1 MFTQY
6 SLPYDFGSLE
16 PHIDELTMETHYTK
30 HHAGYTKNLNAAIEQ
45 LPQFDN
51 ASIEDILGKLSS
63 ISDPKLQNTVRNNG
77 GGYWNHNLYFS
88 ILSPKPASKPT
99 GALLKEIEATYS
111 SLDDLKGKVTALGSS
126 QFGSGWA
133 WISVD
138 TGGKLVLSSTPNQ
151 DNPLM
156 EGKGLTP
163 ILGIDVWE
171 HAYYLKYKN
180 LRGDYIKALWNVI
193 DWAKVSKLY
202 DKAR

>member
-6 SLPYDFGSLE
+6 SLPYDYGSLE
-16 PHIDELTMETHYTK
+16 PHIDKLTMETHYTK
-30 HHAGYTKNLNAAIEQ
+30 HHAGYTKNLNTAMEQ
-45 LPQFDN
+45 LPQFSK

-63 ISDPKLQNTVRNNG
+63 ISDSALQKTVRNNG

-88 ILSPKPASKPT
+88 ILSPKPAPKPT
-99 GALLKEIEATYS
+99 GALLKEIEASYS
-111 SLDDLKGKVTALGSS
+111 SLDDLKAKVSALGSS

-138 TGGKLVLSSTPNQ
+138 KQGKLVLSSTPNQ
-151 DNPLM
+151 DNPIM

-193 DWAKVSKLY
+193 DWAQVSKLY

>member
-16 PHIDELTMETHYTK
+16 PHIDELTMVTHYTK
-30 HHAGYTKNLNAAIEQ
+30 HHAGYTKNLNTAMAQ

-51 ASIEDILGKLSS
+51 ASIEDILGKLPT
-63 ISDPKLQNTVRNNG
+63 IKDANLQTTVRNNG
-77 GGYWNHNLYFS
+77 GGFWNHNLYFS

-99 GALLKEIEATYS
+99 GALLKEIEASYN
-111 SLDDLKGKVTALGSS
+111 SLDDLKAKVSALGAS

-133 WISVD
+133 WVSVD
-138 TGGKLVLSSTPNQ
+138 KQGKLILSSTPNQ
-151 DNPLM
+151 DNPIM
-156 EGKGLTP
+156 EGTGLTP

-180 LRGDYIKALWNVI
+180 LRGDYIKAIWNVI

-202 DKAR
+202 DATR

>member
-16 PHIDELTMETHYTK
+16 PHIDKLTMETHYTK
-30 HHAGYTKNLNAAIEQ
+30 HHAGYTKNLNTAMAQ
-45 LPQFDN
+45 LPQFAN
-51 ASIEDILGKLSS
+51 ASIEDILGKLPT
-63 ISDPKLQNTVRNNG
+63 IKDATLQTTVRNNG
-77 GGYWNHNLYFS
+77 GGFWNHNLYFS

-99 GALLKEIEATYS
+99 GALLKEIEANYN
-111 SLDDLKGKVTALGSS
+111 SLDDLKAKVSALGSS

-138 TGGKLVLSSTPNQ
+138 KQGKLVLSSTPNQ
-151 DNPLM
+151 DNPIM

-193 DWAKVSKLY
+193 DWAQVSKLY

>member
-16 PHIDELTMETHYTK
+16 PHIDELTMVTHYTK
-30 HHAGYTKNLNAAIEQ
+30 HHAGYTKNLNTAMAQ

-51 ASIEDILGKLSS
+51 ASIEDILGKLPT
-63 ISDPKLQNTVRNNG
+63 IKDATLQTTVRNNG
-77 GGYWNHNLYFS
+77 GGFWNHNLYFS

-99 GALLKEIEATYS
+99 GALLKEIEANYN
-111 SLDDLKGKVTALGSS
+111 SLDDLKAKVSALGSS

-138 TGGKLVLSSTPNQ
+138 KQGKLVLSSTPNQ
-151 DNPLM
+151 DNPIM
-156 EGKGLTP
+156 EGKSLTP

-193 DWAKVSKLY
+193 DWAQVSKLY

>member
-6 SLPYDFGSLE
+6 SLPYDFGSME
-16 PHIDELTMETHYTK
+16 PHIDELTMVTHYTK
-30 HHAGYTKNLNAAIEQ
+30 HHAGYTKNLNTAMAQ
-45 LPQFDN
+45 LPQFAN
-51 ASIEDILGKLSS
+51 ASIEDILGKLPT
-63 ISDPKLQNTVRNNG
+63 IKDATLQTTVRNNG
-77 GGYWNHNLYFS
+77 GGFWNHNLYFS

-99 GALLKEIEATYS
+99 GALLKEIEANYN
-111 SLDDLKGKVTALGSS
+111 SLDDLKAKVSALGSS

-138 TGGKLVLSSTPNQ
+138 KQGKLVLSSTPNQ
-151 DNPLM
+151 DNPIM
-156 EGKGLTP
+156 EGKSLTP

-193 DWAKVSKLY
+193 DWAQVSKLY